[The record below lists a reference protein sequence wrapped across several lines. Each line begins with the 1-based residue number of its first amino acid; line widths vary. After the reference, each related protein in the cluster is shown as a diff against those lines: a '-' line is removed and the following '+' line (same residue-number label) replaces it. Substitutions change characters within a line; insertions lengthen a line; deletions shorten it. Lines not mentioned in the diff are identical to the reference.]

1 MKNGR
6 IMKAL
11 SGFYYVQTSDNV
23 YQCRGRGVFRNKK
36 ITPLVGDFVSFDANN
51 SREGY
56 IKEIKTRK
64 NELTRPPIANID
76 QAIIIS
82 SATMPDF
89 NPRLLDRFL
98 VKIEAKEITPVI
110 FITKMDMIDTEKQQ
124 AIEHYRRDYTD
135 AGYAV
140 ELLSVHDS
148 HSLSRLQAYFAD
160 RVSVIAG
167 QSGVGKSSLL
177 NALNSSLYLKTGDI
191 SKSLGRG
198 KHTTRHVELLG
209 VDNGLV
215 ADTPG
220 FSSLDFQE
228 IDLGLLVNS
237 FPEFRERIQD
247 CKFRGCMHVNEPQ
260 CAVKQAVADGEIPAF
275 RYDHYLQF
283 YNEIHTRKVRY

>member
-11 SGFYYVQTSDNV
+11 SGFYYVQTSDGI

-36 ITPLVGDFVSFDANN
+36 ITPLVGDFVSFDANSPN
-51 SREGY
+51 EGY
-56 IKEIKTRK
+56 ITEIKSRK
-64 NELTRPPIANID
+64 NELTRPSIANID

-82 SATMPDF
+82 SAMMPDF

-98 VKIEAKEITPVI
+98 VMIEAKDITPVI
-110 FITKMDMIDTEKQQ
+110 FITKMDMIDIEEKR
-124 AIEHYRRDYTD
+124 AIEHYKRDYD
-135 AGYAV
+135 NAGYSV
-140 ELLSVHDS
+140 ELLSVNYPQV
-148 HSLSRLQAYFAD
+148 LNRLQTYFAD

-167 QSGVGKSSLL
+167 QSGVGKSSLI
-177 NALNSSLYLKTGDI
+177 NALNSNLYLKTGDI

-198 KHTTRHVELLG
+198 KHTTRHVELLD
-209 VDNGLV
+209 VYNGLV

-228 IDLGLLVNS
+228 IDLGLLVDS
-237 FPEFRERIQD
+237 FPEFRERKQG
-247 CKFRGCMHVNEPQ
+247 CKFRGCMHVNEPE
-260 CAVKQAVADGEIPAF
+260 CAVKQAVTDREIPAF